1 MAYKKNNNDNSNKN
15 NIKKNSSLND
25 LSKWRDFDKI
35 LMDMVINPNYEDYR
49 YITYQLYKVSDAI
62 ANLETAIAEKKEE
75 VKNKEAELY
84 LQIKKEEIEKI
95 EKELEEE
102 QKIQEKEEQENK
114 DKKKKTKKTAKV
126 KKTLPSKEIEM
137 MVALKLKDE
146 RQELLNFEKELKKK
160 KNKYDAVQKILKAVD
175 TSLFY
180 LNSKDVL

>member
-1 MAYKKNNNDNSNKN
+1 MTFQKEKVNNTKQKVKKNT
-15 NIKKNSSLND
+15 SLDD

-62 ANLETAIAEKKEE
+62 SNLETAIAEQKEQI
-75 VKNKEAELY
+75 KNKEAELY
-84 LQIKKEEIEKI
+84 LKIKKEEMGKI
-95 EKELEEE
+95 EKELEEDQ
-102 QKIQEKEEQENK
+102 QKIEQEEKNKDEK
-114 DKKKKTKKTAKV
+114 DKKKKNKTTKM

-137 MVALKLKDE
+137 MVTLQLKADK
-146 RQELLNFEKELKKK
+146 QELLNFDKELKKK

-180 LNSKDVL
+180 LNSKDIL